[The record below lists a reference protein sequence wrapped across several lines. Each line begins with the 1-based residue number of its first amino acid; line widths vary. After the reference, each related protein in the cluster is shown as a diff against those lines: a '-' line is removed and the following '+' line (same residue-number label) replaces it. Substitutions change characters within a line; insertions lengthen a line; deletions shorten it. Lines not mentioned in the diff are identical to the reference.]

1 MVVVEVDVGKV
12 LVVEWEKYE
21 ATAVSGLLLL
31 WRIGLGHAPHAD
43 KEQRLMD
50 IVIRKTKPRNAN

>member
-31 WRIGLGHAPHAD
+31 WRIGLGQAPHAD

>member
-1 MVVVEVDVGKV
+1 MVVEVDVGKV

-31 WRIGLGHAPHAD
+31 WRIGLGHAPQAD

>member
-1 MVVVEVDVGKV
+1 MDVGKV

>member
-31 WRIGLGHAPHAD
+31 WRRWMY
-43 KEQRLMD
+43 KQKLMD
-50 IVIRKTKPRNAN
+50 VVIRKTKPRNAN